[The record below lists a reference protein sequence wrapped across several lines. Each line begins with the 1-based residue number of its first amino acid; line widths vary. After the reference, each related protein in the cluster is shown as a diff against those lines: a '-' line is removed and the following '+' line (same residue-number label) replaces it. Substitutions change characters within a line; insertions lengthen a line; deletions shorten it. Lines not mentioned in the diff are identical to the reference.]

1 MRKIVLAS
9 GSEERGKLLKR
20 WGVSFVVK
28 KSRYKENL
36 KLKLKPRELAKY
48 LALEKAKRVAA
59 RVKDAVVIGADTLV
73 VVGKEIIGKPRS
85 RTHAR
90 KILEKLSGRQHVIM
104 TGYAFVDSRT
114 GRTTSRIV
122 ATNVRFRKLS
132 SHEIERYVRS
142 GEGLGAAGAYRIQ
155 KGAAEFVTRIRGDKD
170 NVIGLPARLVQDLR
184 QFRRRR

>member
-1 MRKIVLAS
+1 MHKIVLAS
-9 GSEERGKLLKR
+9 GSEERRKLLRKS
-20 WGVSFVVK
+20 GVSFVVR
-28 KSRYKENL
+28 KSGYREDL
-36 KLKLKPRELAKY
+36 DFKLKPRELAKY

-59 RVKDAVVIGADTLV
+59 HVKDAIVIGADTLV
-73 VVGKEIIGKPRS
+73 VIGKEVIGKPRS

-104 TGYAFVDSRT
+104 TGYVFVDSKT
-114 GRTTSRIV
+114 GRTASRIV

-132 SHEIERYVRS
+132 PHEIKLYVRS

-155 KGAAEFVTRIRGDKD
+155 KGAAKFVTRIQGDKD